1 LYGDEIKYYKI
12 ALQIT
17 INGVLYGD
25 GPLHVTKNTHLI
37 FEING
42 KGWKRM

>member
-1 LYGDEIKYYKI
+1 M
-12 ALQIT
+12 QIT
-17 INGVLYGD
+17 INGVLYGRE
-25 GPLHVTKNTHLI
+25 PLLVTKNRHKL